1 MYMEKQEFDEKL
13 ALEYENK
20 EKEIEEKLER
30 SEAIPGI
37 AKRMIENAP
46 ESFKARLIENILE
59 EILKD
64 PGLLEKFRNE
74 INGK

>member
-1 MYMEKQEFDEKL
+1 MEKQEFDEKL